1 MISLI
6 SNLFRLLILET
17 PYESF
22 ENAEFLNNN
31 RLIQEDDMINRLP
44 LKICYDPNYEL
55 ETQNRQTSI
64 IRDDLIVGKN
74 NCNLWHIF
82 SYVFK

>member
-1 MISLI
+1 MVIVS
-6 SNLFRLLILET
+6 EK

-31 RLIQEDDMINRLP
+31 RLTQEDDMMNRLP
-44 LKICYDPNYEL
+44 LKICYDPNYKL
-55 ETQNRQTSI
+55 ETQNRQTFI
-64 IRDDLIVGKN
+64 IRDDMLNGKN

-82 SYVFK
+82 SFVFT